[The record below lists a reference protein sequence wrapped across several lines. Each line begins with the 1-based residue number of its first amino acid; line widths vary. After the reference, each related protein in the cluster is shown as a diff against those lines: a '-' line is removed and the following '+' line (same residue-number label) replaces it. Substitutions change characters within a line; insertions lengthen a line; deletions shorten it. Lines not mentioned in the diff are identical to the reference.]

1 MASEKFRLYYADL
14 MKQYQLV
21 EEQLERLYAA
31 VSGKPYHKGLLDVEK
46 APLPAIIKAIQ
57 KLEKERNI
65 SVFTEEECDALFALI
80 KRRNF
85 WAHECFTTLEFKGD
99 GTLKNPEYMHRMAAD
114 LRDAEEWKDKLFNKQ
129 QQYK

>member
-1 MASEKFRLYYADL
+1 MASEKFRLCYADL
-14 MKQYQLV
+14 MEQYQLV

-31 VSGKPYHKGLLDVEK
+31 VSGKQYHKGLLDVEK

-85 WAHECFTTLEFKGD
+85 WAHECFTSLKFDTHTGA
-99 GTLKNPEYMHRMAAD
+99 LKNPEDMHRMAND
-114 LRDAEEWKDKLFNKQ
+114 LRDAEEWKEKLFSKQ
-129 QQYK
+129 QQY